1 VDGGWM
7 DGLTEQVAEMKELVM
22 GYAEMQQSLQ
32 DLITVLT
39 QIKSREHVRQSDR
52 RTHTPIHQLTDVAP
66 TAPLASHAHT
76 KERDASTGVARDTPC

>member
-1 VDGGWM
+1 VDGW
-7 DGLTEQVAEMKELVM
+7 TEQVAEMKELVM

-52 RTHTPIHQLTDVAP
+52 RTHTRRYI
-66 TAPLASHAHT
+66 S
-76 KERDASTGVARDTPC
+76 